1 MEVPRIDAG
10 LEEVEGRDDDD
21 DDDEDEEEER

>member
-21 DDDEDEEEER
+21 DDDDEEEER